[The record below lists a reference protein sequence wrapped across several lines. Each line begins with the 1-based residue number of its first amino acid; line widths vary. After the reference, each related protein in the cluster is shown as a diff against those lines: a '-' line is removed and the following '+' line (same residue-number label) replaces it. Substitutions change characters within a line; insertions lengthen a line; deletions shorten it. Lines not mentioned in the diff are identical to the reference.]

1 MSAYTVTRKA
11 GVTPKAAPKGA
22 GVRATLIARA
32 LIAHHTQSQILA
44 DALVE
49 HLTRKDA

>member
-1 MSAYTVTRKA
+1 MSAYTVTQKA
-11 GVTPKAAPKGA
+11 DITPTAAPKGV

-32 LIAHHTQSQILA
+32 MIAQHTQSEILA